1 MTERNGAALPAIEAR
16 DLVYSYP
23 DGTRALRGLSIDITP
38 GESVCL
44 AGPNGAGKT
53 TFLLALAGLLR
64 AKGSVRVD
72 GTAPIADRPLGLVFQ
87 DADDQLFCPT
97 VFEDVAFGPR
107 NQKCTEEEVAQ
118 RVNESLVATGLTGF
132 ESRSAHHLSGGE
144 KKRAAI
150 AAILAC
156 RPKVLAL
163 DEPWANL
170 DARGARA
177 VSEIIR
183 EFRGTRV
190 VASQD
195 LYHASEVCDRLVIID
210 EGKVV
215 AHGPMGDLLEDK
227 PLLDTHGLEF
237 GQRCRFCPEPG
248 RRLQEC
254 SASEATGTSSQ

>member
-1 MTERNGAALPAIEAR
+1 MTELNSAISPAVEAEN
-16 DLVYSYP
+16 LVYSYP
-23 DGTRALRGLSIDITP
+23 DGTRALKGLSISIEPD
-38 GESVCL
+38 ESICL

-53 TFLLALAGLLR
+53 TFLLVLAGLLR
-64 AKGSVRVD
+64 AKGSIRVN
-72 GTAPIADRPLGLVFQ
+72 GLEPAAARLVGLVFQ

-107 NQKCTEEEVAQ
+107 NQKCTQDEVTR
-118 RVNESLVATGLTGF
+118 RVHESLAATGLTGF

-156 RPKVLAL
+156 QPRVLAL

-177 VSEIIR
+177 VSKIIR
-183 EFRGTRV
+183 EFRPARI

-195 LYHASEVCDRLVIID
+195 LYHAAEVCDRLVIID
-210 EGKVV
+210 EGKLV
-215 AHGPMGDLLEDK
+215 AHGPMKDLLANK
-227 PLLDTHGLEF
+227 ALLDAHGLEF
-237 GQRCRFCPEPG
+237 GQRCRFCPEADHSP
-248 RRLQEC
+248 
-254 SASEATGTSSQ
+254 

>member
-1 MTERNGAALPAIEAR
+1 MTEQNGAVLPAIKAK
-16 DLVYSYP
+16 DLFYSYP
-23 DGTRALRGLSIDITP
+23 DGTRALQGLSVSIAPD
-38 GESVCL
+38 ESICL

-53 TFLLALAGLLR
+53 TFLLVLAGLLR
-64 AKGSVRVD
+64 AKGRVRVN
-72 GTAPIADRPLGLVFQ
+72 GTEPIANRLLGLVFQ

-107 NQKCTEEEVAQ
+107 NQKCTEEEVAR
-118 RVNESLVATGLTGF
+118 RVNESLTATGLTGF

-144 KKRAAI
+144 KKRTAI

-177 VSEIIR
+177 VSKIIR
-183 EFRGTRV
+183 EFPGTRII
-190 VASQD
+190 ASQD
-195 LYHASEVCDRLVIID
+195 LYHAVEVCDRLVIID

-215 AHGPMGDLLEDK
+215 THGPMRDLLADK
-227 PLLDTHGLEF
+227 PLLDIYGLEF
-237 GQRCRFCPEPG
+237 GQRCRFCPEVGHGP
-248 RRLQEC
+248 
-254 SASEATGTSSQ
+254 

>member
-1 MTERNGAALPAIEAR
+1 MTEQNGVILPAIEAEN
-16 DLVYSYP
+16 LVYSYP
-23 DGTRALRGLSIDITP
+23 DGTRALEGLSISIAP
-38 GESVCL
+38 NESICL

-53 TFLLALAGLLR
+53 TFLLVLAGLLR
-64 AKGSVRVD
+64 ATGTVRVD
-72 GTAPIADRPLGLVFQ
+72 GIEPTVNQLLGLVFQ

-107 NQKCTEEEVAQ
+107 NQKCTEQEVTQ
-118 RVNESLVATGLTGF
+118 RVNESLIATGLTGF
-132 ESRSAHHLSGGE
+132 ELRSAHHLSGGE

-177 VSEIIR
+177 VSKIIR
-183 EFRGTRV
+183 EFPGTRI

-195 LYHASEVCDRLVIID
+195 LYHAAEVCDRLVIID

-215 AHGPMGDLLEDK
+215 AHGPMKNLLADK
-227 PLLDTHGLEF
+227 TLLDVHGLEF
-237 GQRCRFCPEPG
+237 GQHWRF
-248 RRLQEC
+248 
-254 SASEATGTSSQ
+254 